1 MTFVHL
7 PKKVSNKIFYRYKG
21 QVLTL
26 KLKIHQFEVPCYLFK
41 LKFPKLSQ
49 TELKSIQ
56 AESSWTFFYL
66 YLLAKYAFFYN
77 FQADYFFK
85 LNIL

>member
-21 QVLTL
+21 QLLTL
-26 KLKIHQFEVPCYLFK
+26 KLKIHQFEVPGYLFK

-49 TELKSIQ
+49 ANLNLK
-56 AESSWTFFYL
+56 W
-66 YLLAKYAFFYN
+66 
-77 FQADYFFK
+77 FQAK
-85 LNIL
+85 LSQARAFHF